1 MNLGRPMVPP
11 RAAAFIG
18 YFLLLSALF
27 SGGISPMWAET
38 FRFSGNSM
46 TSVLA
51 EGRERTTLVGDAVII
66 SDTTT
71 IKANVIELYG
81 KDSRYARC
89 KGDVTVRDEEKGY
102 LLRCEDLY
110 FDRETDVS
118 RIEGYAE
125 MEDYR
130 NELVVKGEYLEH
142 NGEKDITIIQVGV
155 RILKEDLACRSE
167 FARVKRKENILELS
181 GMPYVYWK
189 GDEYRASRITVNL
202 DTDELS
208 LEGEVQGT
216 VVTEES
222 PSEEGALEEG
232 TSEGEEASEEG
243 SDNGGDRGEDSS
255 GDSGDGG
262 RESDE

>member
-1 MNLGRPMVPP
+1 MNTPNSCLSSKTLMVLS
-11 RAAAFIG
+11 G
-18 YFLLLSALF
+18 LLFLLC
-27 SGGISPMWAET
+27 ISPGRASTVWADT

-51 EGRERTTLVGDAVII
+51 EGRERTTLVGNAVII

-71 IKANVIELYG
+71 IKADEIELYG
-81 KDSRYARC
+81 EDSRYARC
-89 KGDVTVRDEEKGY
+89 KGEVTIRDEEKGY

-110 FDRETDVS
+110 FDRENDLS

-142 NGEKDITIIQVGV
+142 DGKKDITIIQVGV

-167 FARVKRKENILELS
+167 FARVKREENILELS

-202 DTDELS
+202 DTDEIS

-216 VVTEES
+216 VVTEEE
-222 PSEEGALEEG
+222 PEEGQEIEEM
-232 TSEGEEASEEG
+232 
-243 SDNGGDRGEDSS
+243 
-255 GDSGDGG
+255 GDGG
-262 RESDE
+262 SERRGNDEDE